1 MNDISN
7 APGALDAGRIA
18 GLLVVTAILGG
29 GQLLFKLAASRLV
42 LGQGPLALALSFANL
57 PMFTALLLYAG
68 ATVLWVYLL
77 HGMPLSRA
85 YPFVALAFAVV
96 PLLSWMVFRDSL
108 DLRYGFGLALM
119 LGGLYLVASGR

>member
-1 MNDISN
+1 MSDISN
-7 APGALDAGRIA
+7 APAALGAGRIA

-29 GQLLFKLAASRLV
+29 GQLLFKLAAGRLV

-57 PMFTALLLYAG
+57 PMFAALLLYAG

-85 YPFVALAFAVV
+85 YPFVALAFALV
-96 PLLSWMVFRDSL
+96 PLLSWMVFRDGL